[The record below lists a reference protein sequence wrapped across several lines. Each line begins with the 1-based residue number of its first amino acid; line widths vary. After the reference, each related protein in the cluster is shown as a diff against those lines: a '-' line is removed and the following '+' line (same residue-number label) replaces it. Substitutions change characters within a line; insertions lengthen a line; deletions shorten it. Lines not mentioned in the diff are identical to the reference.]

1 MSSKKSYMNK
11 SNLLTEGFI
20 DKLFKKLGIG
30 PDRKDKKRA
39 KSVTKELNDIQD
51 EIEAFNNE
59 LRSRDGKKPIKIK
72 RYKPEDFIY

>member
-1 MSSKKSYMNK
+1 MSKKKSYMNNDNII
-11 SNLLTEGFI
+11 SEGLF
-20 DKLFKKLGIG
+20 DKIFKKLGIS
-30 PDRKDKKRA
+30 PDSKDKKRA
-39 KSVTKELNDIQD
+39 KSVADKLNSIQD